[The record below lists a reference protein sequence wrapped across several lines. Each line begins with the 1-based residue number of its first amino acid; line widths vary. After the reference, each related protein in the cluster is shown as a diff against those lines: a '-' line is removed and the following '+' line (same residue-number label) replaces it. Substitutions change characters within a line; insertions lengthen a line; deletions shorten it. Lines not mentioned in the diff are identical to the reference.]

1 MGNFWRQKTV
11 TVVFSQGEH
20 KEGHVQP
27 QLHLA
32 DKTALILMPHSDRS
46 PFQDPIVLSALAAA
60 STVAIVLE
68 GESRLLKPATEEDM
82 GSLVRLGASVG
93 SALLADSGL
102 MEQQEVMDSV
112 LQAKIAG
119 YSHPLFNLK
128 K

>member
-46 PFQDPIVLSALAAA
+46 PFQDPIVLSALAEAA
-60 STVAIVLE
+60 TVAIALE